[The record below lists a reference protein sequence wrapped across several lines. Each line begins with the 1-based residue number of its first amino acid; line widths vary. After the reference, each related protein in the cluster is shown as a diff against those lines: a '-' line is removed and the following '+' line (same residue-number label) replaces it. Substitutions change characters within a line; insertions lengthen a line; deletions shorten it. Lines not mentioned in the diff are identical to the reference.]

1 MKSNRLALIISLPT
15 MVLIWIFVIGLLGS
29 AVREWK
35 GTGQHSVIHV
45 VAIVALIAPCALIP
59 VQIIQSIRREI
70 KHDHENG
77 RRGQHR
83 LQATPGSKLS

>member
-1 MKSNRLALIISLPT
+1 
-15 MVLIWIFVIGLLGS
+15 MVLIWIFAIGLLGY

-35 GTGQHSVIHV
+35 GTWQHTVIHV
-45 VAIVALIAPCALIP
+45 VAIVTLIALCALIP

-77 RRGQHR
+77 RRG
-83 LQATPGSKLS
+83 